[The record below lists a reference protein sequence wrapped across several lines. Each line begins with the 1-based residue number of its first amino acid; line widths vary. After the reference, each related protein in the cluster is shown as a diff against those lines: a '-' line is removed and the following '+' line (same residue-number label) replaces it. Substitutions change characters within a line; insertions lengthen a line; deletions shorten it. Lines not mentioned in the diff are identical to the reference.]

1 MDEQAFTLTYNATCF
16 WWIMRLSILVPGFFA
31 ASGAFCMT
39 LNSSP
44 RSEIFRRVSQ
54 SKDRRKVEDRLAEV
68 GRSGIGD
75 FEKFRTKQLMTSL
88 IPGLLTFLASFLLGK
103 AIILATIF
111 GGVIATIIYILTDK
125 NLTSQVKKQR
135 LLIDSEF
142 PAIIEM
148 YTLAISAGES
158 PLSAME
164 RISKRG
170 RGSIAN
176 QFAMAVQLVKTGKP
190 FHLALDE
197 MSRGLDSLLIRR
209 FVDSLII
216 ATLRGAPVIEVLQR
230 HAQEARESER
240 NRVLGAAAKAEIAMM
255 IPVVFLILPISI
267 LFALWPSLNNLNIF
281 AGS

>member
-1 MDEQAFTLTYNATCF
+1 
-16 WWIMRLSILVPGFFA
+16 MRLSILVPGFFA

-88 IPGLLTFLASFLLGK
+88 IPGLLTFLASFLLGR

-125 NLTSQVKKQR
+125 NLISQVKKQR

-148 YTLAISAGES
+148 YTLATSAGES

-170 RGSIAN
+170 HGSIAN

-267 LFALWPSLNNLNIF
+267 LFALWPSLTNLNIF